1 MSEKLSTLPS
11 GSGYAN
17 EQAKETSRRICEFVT
32 IALRISVK
40 REDVVPAAELKKR
53 RQRRMRWL

>member
-17 EQAKETSRRICEFVT
+17 EQAKETSEFVT